1 MKRPLLCFILILFFN
16 PPGFTQMLGFQ
27 INGDV
32 KRVTIPFETYNNL
45 IVVPVILNNQI
56 PLKFIIDTGVR
67 TAILTEKAFSD
78 ILGLEYSRRFLISG
92 IGEETTVEAFITN
105 DVSLTLPGIKGK
117 GHALLVLNEDYL
129 ELRNYLGTE
138 VHGILGYELFSRF
151 IVTINYDSKLLTLT
165 TPEHFKPKR
174 SFEALPITIEDTKPY
189 LMGKVSYQE
198 GEFIPVK
205 LLIDTGASHGILLES
220 ESNDDLF
227 VPAKH
232 VASELGRGIGGKL
245 EGKIARLKNFQIGKY
260 AWDNPI
266 ATFPTTNS
274 FLDSLKYGNVYRNG
288 SIGGEI
294 LSRMK
299 VILDFPGEKIY
310 LKKGRSFKHD
320 FDYNLSGLVVKAK
333 GSRLH
338 TYEIVDVRPNSV
350 SSEAGFKPGDIILS
364 INNIGSKIMSLG
376 NVTNFLNAKE
386 NKRLKIE
393 IERDGER
400 MKKVIRLKS
409 QI

>member
-1 MKRPLLCFILILFFN
+1 MKRLLLCIFLIFSFKTVVY
-16 PPGFTQMLGFQ
+16 PQTLGFQ
-27 INGDV
+27 INSDV
-32 KRVTIPFETYNNL
+32 KRVSIPFETYNNL

-78 ILGLEYSRRFLISG
+78 ILGLEYSKRFLISG
-92 IGEETTVEAFITN
+92 IGEESTVEAFITN
-105 DVSLTLPGIKGK
+105 NVSLTLPGIRGR
-117 GHALLVLNEDYL
+117 GHAMLVLNEDYL

-174 SFEALPITIEDTKPY
+174 SYQAIPITVEDTKPY
-189 LMGKVSYQE
+189 LHAKVSYE
-198 GEFIPVK
+198 DGSFIPVK
-205 LLIDTGASHGILLES
+205 MLIDTGASHGILIEPDSHEGLY
-220 ESNDDLF
+220 
-227 VPAKH
+227 VPEKH
-232 VASELGRGIGGKL
+232 VDSELGRGIGGKL
-245 EGKIARLKNFQIGKY
+245 EGKIARINYFHIGKY
-260 AWDNPI
+260 CWKQPI

-299 VILDFPGEKIY
+299 VILDFPGEKVY
-310 LKKGRSFKHD
+310 VKRGKSYNHD

-338 TYEIVDVRPNSV
+338 TYEIVDVRDKSV
-350 SSEAGFKPGDIILS
+350 GKEAGFKPGDIILS
-364 INNIGSKIMSLG
+364 INNIGSKNMTLG
-376 NVTNFLNAKE
+376 HVTNFLNAKE

-393 IERDGER
+393 VDRDGER
-400 MKKVIRLKS
+400 LKKIIRLKN

>member
-1 MKRPLLCFILILFFN
+1 MKRLLLCIFLIFSFKTAVF
-16 PPGFTQMLGFQ
+16 PQTLGFQ
-27 INGDV
+27 INSDV

-78 ILGLEYSRRFLISG
+78 ILGLEYSKRFLISG
-92 IGEETTVEAFITN
+92 IGEESTVEAFITN
-105 DVSLTLPGIKGK
+105 NVSLTLPGIKGR
-117 GHALLVLNEDYL
+117 GHAMLVLNEDYL

-174 SFEALPITIEDTKPY
+174 SYQSIPITVEDTKPY
-189 LMGKVSYQE
+189 LNAKVSYE
-198 GEFIPVK
+198 DGSFIPVK
-205 LLIDTGASHGILLES
+205 MLIDTGASHGILIEPDSHEGLY
-220 ESNDDLF
+220 
-227 VPAKH
+227 VPEKH
-232 VASELGRGIGGKL
+232 VDSELGRGIGGKL
-245 EGKIARLKNFQIGKY
+245 EGKIARINYFHIGKY
-260 AWDNPI
+260 CWKQPI

-299 VILDFPGEKIY
+299 VVLDFPGEKIY
-310 LKKGRSFKHD
+310 IKRGKSYNHD

-338 TYEIVDVRPNSV
+338 TYEIVDVRDKSV
-350 SSEAGFKPGDIILS
+350 GKEAGFKPGDIILS
-364 INNIGSKIMSLG
+364 INNIGSKNMTLG
-376 NVTNFLNAKE
+376 HVTNFLNAKE

-393 IERDGER
+393 VDRDGEKL
-400 MKKVIRLKS
+400 KKIIRLKS